1 MSQTHA
7 AASAP
12 HRGHG
17 LFSLPSTRPGW
28 EAVWLLATFATLAV
42 IAMALGVSGVIA
54 QYQAA
59 VMPFYSVTMLAC
71 GLAAGIVGLLAI
83 VRRQERSWLV
93 WASALVGLDI
103 MFLLFGELLGQ
114 H

>member
-1 MSQTHA
+1 
-7 AASAP
+7 
-12 HRGHG
+12 
-17 LFSLPSTRPGW
+17 
-28 EAVWLLATFATLAV
+28 
-42 IAMALGVSGVIA
+42 
-54 QYQAA
+54 
-59 VMPFYSVTMLAC
+59 MLAC

-103 MFLLFGELLGQ
+103 MFLLLGELLGQ